1 MKNLTLNPNFTLRH
15 CIRCKDKD
23 NILIIIHCLI
33 QDTTMYSATY
43 IKNYM
48 CYEFINKNLESLIE
62 QITTIEKIP
71 LEDLYF
77 DNNKPLFNQTT
88 IVVKIGKVF
97 TVDEQEY
104 YIVYHGDYMRIYCNK
119 NGQFVPIHQD
129 YINKSYLV
137 SLNKSKYH
145 IVINN

>member
-1 MKNLTLNPNFTLRH
+1 MKNLTLNPNFTLQH

-23 NILIIIHCLI
+23 NILIVINGLV
-33 QDTTMYSATY
+33 QGTTYFATY
-43 IKNYM
+43 IENHI
-48 CYEFINKNLESLIE
+48 CYDYADKDFKSLIE
-62 QITTIEKIP
+62 QITTIEEIP

-77 DNNKPLFNQTT
+77 DDGKPLFNPTT

-129 YINKSYLV
+129 YINTSYLV
-137 SLNKSKYH
+137 SLNKHKYH
-145 IVINN
+145 IIISKG